1 MPSRKVR
8 APSPAPTSPSELSQA
23 RDSWSRSPDW
33 DDPRDCG
40 HWNKEDESVSMEN
53 VPEVIPGKYL
63 RGTVIGQGGW
73 STVIKVK
80 RVVDGKLFAGKKSQ
94 TPEQLYK
101 ESKRLRKWD
110 HPNIVK
116 FMELY
121 KQDSD
126 EENNLL
132 IMELCAKGTLQMRI
146 EWYFEPMSMPDIV
159 SAIIQIADA
168 LVYMHGKGFF
178 HADIKPR
185 NIFVRRYNPINV
197 ALGDCSDCKVH
208 GKYEGPRTG
217 TSDFWSPDMVA
228 YNRHSGKSDDIWA
241 LGVTLLAMMGQK
253 PEKDKTDVGKF
264 QYPSRCANYAQELM
278 RLNPGNALVD
288 LVSKMLIKK
297 VRERPTAEKCLE
309 MATKIME
316 GMSEDEK
323 LAASVNGLGL
333 TSPEKYRPV
342 EAPAV
347 YHW

>member
-1 MPSRKVR
+1 MPSRKVQ

-23 RDSWSRSPDW
+23 RDSWSQSPDW

-80 RVVDGKLFAGKKSQ
+80 RTEDGKLFAGKKSQ

-101 ESKRLRKWD
+101 ESKRLRKWE

-146 EWYFEPMSMPDIV
+146 EWYFEPMGMLDIV
-159 SAIIQIADA
+159 SAIVQVADA

-185 NIFVRRYNPINV
+185 NIFVRRFDPIDV

-208 GKYEGPRTG
+208 G
-217 TSDFWSPDMVA
+217 
-228 YNRHSGKSDDIWA
+228 NGKSDDIWA

-253 PEKDKTDVGKF
+253 PRKDKTDVAKF
-264 QYPSRCANYAQELM
+264 QYPSRCANYAQELT
-278 RLNPGNALVD
+278 RLNPGNALVE
-288 LVSKMLIKK
+288 LVSKMLIKRA
-297 VRERPTAEKCLE
+297 RERPTAEKCLD
-309 MATKIME
+309 MATRIME

-323 LAASVNGLGL
+323 MAGRANGLGL
-333 TSPEKYRPV
+333 TSPEKHRPV
-342 EAPAV
+342 EAPQV

>member
-1 MPSRKVR
+1 
-8 APSPAPTSPSELSQA
+8 
-23 RDSWSRSPDW
+23 
-33 DDPRDCG
+33 
-40 HWNKEDESVSMEN
+40 
-53 VPEVIPGKYL
+53 
-63 RGTVIGQGGW
+63 
-73 STVIKVK
+73 
-80 RVVDGKLFAGKKSQ
+80 
-94 TPEQLYK
+94 
-101 ESKRLRKWD
+101 
-110 HPNIVK
+110 
-116 FMELY
+116 MELY

-146 EWYFEPMSMPDIV
+146 EWYFEPMGMLDIV
-159 SAIIQIADA
+159 SAIVQVADA

-185 NIFVRRYNPINV
+185 NIFVRRFDPIDV

-253 PEKDKTDVGKF
+253 PRKDKTDVAKF
-264 QYPSRCANYAQELM
+264 QYPSRCANYAQELT
-278 RLNPGNALVD
+278 RLNPGNALVE
-288 LVSKMLIKK
+288 LVSKMLIKRA
-297 VRERPTAEKCLE
+297 RERPTAEKCLD
-309 MATKIME
+309 MATRIME

-323 LAASVNGLGL
+323 MAGRANGLGL
-333 TSPEKYRPV
+333 TSPEKHRPV
-342 EAPAV
+342 EAPQV